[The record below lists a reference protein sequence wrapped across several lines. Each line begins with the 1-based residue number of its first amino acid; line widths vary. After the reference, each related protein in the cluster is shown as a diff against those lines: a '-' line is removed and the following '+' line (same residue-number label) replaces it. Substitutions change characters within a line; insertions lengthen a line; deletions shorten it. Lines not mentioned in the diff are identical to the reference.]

1 MESPAARSR
10 FLGLQERTFR
20 KSGRGCSTAQTK
32 GSNLALLYRISKRVL
47 DLSIAFSLLAI
58 SAPLI
63 GAISVLLW
71 YFQGEVLFRQTRP
84 GLFGNPFVLYKFCSM
99 TRERDE
105 RGELLPDLQRMTR
118 IGSFVRATSL
128 DELPQLWNVLKGEMS
143 LVGPRPLL
151 LQYLQRYNAE
161 QARRHDVTP
170 GITGWA
176 QVNGRNAID
185 WNTKLALDVWYVDH
199 RSFSLDLRILCMT
212 FTQVIRRSGI
222 SNQGHATMPEFMGG
236 DIDA

>member
-1 MESPAARSR
+1 M
-10 FLGLQERTFR
+10 
-20 KSGRGCSTAQTK
+20 
-32 GSNLALLYRISKRVL
+32 
-47 DLSIAFSLLAI
+47 

-63 GAISVLLW
+63 GVISVLLW
-71 YFQGEVLFRQTRP
+71 YFQGQVLFRQTRP
-84 GLFGNPFVLYKFCSM
+84 GLFGKPFVLYKFCSM
-99 TRERDE
+99 TQERDE
-105 RGELLPDLQRMTR
+105 RGELLPDSQRMTR
-118 IGSFVRATSL
+118 IGSFVRAISL

-151 LQYLQRYNAE
+151 LQYMQRYNAQ

-185 WNTKLALDVWYVDH
+185 WDTKLAFDVWYVEH
-199 RSFSLDLRILCMT
+199 RSLLLDLRILCMT